1 MSYSQE
7 DAREARQLLRNELDG
22 KRRNET
28 EEEERGGLIEM
39 LEVEDH
45 LTGERARIRRIR
57 EQEGP
62 AEREQR
68 FAVHRVWASL
78 RREEEDS
85 AEREQRLAGDR
96 AQVTLR
102 REQEDPAERKQRLAG
117 DRARVT
123 LRREE
128 KDSAEREQRLAD
140 SLASL
145 PDDGD
150 LSDIRSVQ
158 PVQSEAEVT
167 SGEATCTSKDHY
179 SSSFVPNAAPP
190 ATERE
195 TIQQA
200 LGQSQ
205 SSTLMWPSV
214 GGTPINE
221 FTTEG

>member
-39 LEVEDH
+39 LEVGLVVPKYNKEDH

-128 KDSAEREQRLAD
+128 KDSAEREQRLA
-140 SLASL
+140 
-145 PDDGD
+145 GD
-150 LSDIRSVQ
+150 R
-158 PVQSEAEVT
+158 ARVT
-167 SGEATCTSKDHY
+167 LRREQED
-179 SSSFVPNAAPP
+179 P
-190 ATERE
+190 AERE
-195 TIQQA
+195 Q
-200 LGQSQ
+200 
-205 SSTLMWPSV
+205 
-214 GGTPINE
+214 
-221 FTTEG
+221 